1 MQPVMTVA
9 NTGSLRVKADI
20 DEIDVGRISAGQAV
34 TVTLDAYPGVKLPGK
49 IDELAPGATQKQ
61 GSTVYQ
67 ATISFTVQEGVVPRE
82 GMAANVD
89 VTAQRK
95 DNVLLLPNRAFV
107 TVSDRQYVTVKNG
120 STTQKV
126 EVETGLSNSS
136 DTEVLT
142 GVEEGQVV
150 LISR

>member
-1 MQPVMTVA
+1 ASVDQA
-9 NTGSLRVKADI
+9 QAKLDEVKA
-20 DEIDVGRISAGQAV
+20 GG
-34 TVTLDAYPGVKLPGK
+34 
-49 IDELAPGATQKQ
+49 
-61 GSTVYQ
+61 TVYQ
-67 ATISFTVQEGVVPRE
+67 ATISFTVQDGVVPRE

-126 EVETGLSNSS
+126 GVETGLSNSS

-150 LISR
+150 VIGK